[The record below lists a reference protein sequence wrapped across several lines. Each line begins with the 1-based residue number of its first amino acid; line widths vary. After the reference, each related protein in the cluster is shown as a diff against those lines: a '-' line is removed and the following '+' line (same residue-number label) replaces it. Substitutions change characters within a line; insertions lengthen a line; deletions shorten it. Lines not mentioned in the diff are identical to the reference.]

1 MAALFALS
9 FVVSEIVG
17 ALCIVMHWGRECG
30 GIESWSVRGLI
41 GLSDSDCGGSM
52 RREDEVELVEGV
64 GKAKRWRL
72 PGLLEASLVEVD
84 GAERRFDAARLR
96 ARRLERRVVA
106 LACIAV
112 ALRRMWLKTLM
123 LVVRLREWL
132 VLLMG

>member
-9 FVVSEIVG
+9 FVVFKIVG
-17 ALCIVMHWGRECG
+17 APCIVMHWGRECG
-30 GIESWSVRGLI
+30 GIESRSVRGLI
-41 GLSDSDCGGSM
+41 GLLDSDCGGSM

-96 ARRLERRVVA
+96 VRRLERRVVA
-106 LACIAV
+106 FACIAV

-123 LVVRLREWL
+123 LVVRLRESS